1 MQVSRETRAFF
12 LLTLVTMVWA
22 GLMPTGKIALR
33 SVPPLTIAA
42 IRLIFGSLLLFFF
55 LRRESRPVPWS
66 PRLMMTLLLLG
77 FVGYCGSVGCTYYGL
92 RLTTVTNA
100 ALLNAAS
107 PVSLALL
114 SVLLLKERLPPR
126 AILGIILSVLGV
138 AVIITRGSWEVVR
151 QSQYNRGD
159 LILLGTQ
166 LSWGAYTIY
175 GRRLMERISPLA
187 ATTYTYM
194 TGALWLIAGS
204 CVLERD
210 QWRFADVAWASWAA
224 IAYQSTL
231 GSFAHFW
238 FYDAVA
244 VIGPSRAGI
253 FLNLVPVM
261 AIGIAY
267 FFLNEPITA
276 PHVLGGV
283 IVISGILV
291 ATRRSR

>member
-1 MQVSRETRAFF
+1 MHISRETRAFL
-12 LLTLVTMVWA
+12 LLTMVTMVWA

-33 SVPPLTIAA
+33 GVPPLTIAA
-42 IRLIFGSLLLFFF
+42 IRLVIGSLLLSLF
-55 LRRESRPVPWS
+55 LRRDSRPIPWS
-66 PRLMMTLLLLG
+66 PRLIVTLLLLG
-77 FVGYCGSVGCTYYGL
+77 FAGYCGSVGCTYYGL

-114 SVLLLKERLPPR
+114 SVLLLKERLPAR
-126 AILGIILSVLGV
+126 SVAGIVLSVLGV
-138 AVIITRGSWEVVR
+138 AVIITRGSWEVVK
-151 QSQYNRGD
+151 QSEYNLGD

-166 LSWGAYTIY
+166 ISWNAYTIY
-175 GRRLMERISPLA
+175 GRRLMNVISPLA
-187 ATTYTYM
+187 ATTYTYIA
-194 TGALWLIAGS
+194 GACWLILGS
-204 CVLERD
+204 YFLERD
-210 QWRFADVAWASWAA
+210 QWNFAAVSWASWAA

-261 AIGIAY
+261 AIIIAY
-267 FFLNEPITA
+267 GFLSEPIT
-276 PHVLGGV
+276 PSHLIGGA

-291 ATRRSR
+291 ATRR

>member
-1 MQVSRETRAFF
+1 MHISRETRAFL
-12 LLTLVTMVWA
+12 LLTMVTMVWA

-33 SVPPLTIAA
+33 GVPPLTIAA
-42 IRLIFGSLLLFFF
+42 IRLVIGSLLLSIF
-55 LRRESRPVPWS
+55 LARESRPVPWS
-66 PRLMMTLLLLG
+66 PKLLKTLLVLG

-100 ALLNAAS
+100 ALLNAAA

-114 SVLLLKERLPPR
+114 SMALLGERPSSR
-126 AILGIILSVLGV
+126 ALLGIVLSVIGV
-138 AVIITRGSWEVVR
+138 AVIITRGSWEVVK
-151 QSQYNRGD
+151 QSQYNLGD

-166 LSWGAYTIY
+166 LSWGLYTIY
-175 GRRLMERISPLA
+175 GRRLMNTVSPLA

-194 TGALWLIAGS
+194 AGAIWLILG
-204 CVLERD
+204 CVSLERD
-210 QWRFADVAWASWAA
+210 QWHFAEVSWASWLA

-238 FYDAVA
+238 FYDAIA
-244 VIGPSRAGI
+244 VLGPSRASI

-267 FFLNEPITA
+267 VFLDEPITP
-276 PHVLGGV
+276 PHLLGGA
-283 IVISGILV
+283 IVMIGILA
-291 ATRRSR
+291 ATKT

>member
-1 MQVSRETRAFF
+1 MQVSRETRAFL

-33 SVPPLTIAA
+33 GVPPMTIAA
-42 IRLIFGSLLLFFF
+42 IRMVIGSSLLSLY
-55 LRRESRPVPWS
+55 LRRDSRPIPWS
-66 PRLMMTLLLLG
+66 PRLVAGILALG
-77 FVGYCGSVGCTYYGL
+77 FCGYLVSTGGSYYGL

-114 SVLLLKERLPPR
+114 SVVILKERLPSR
-126 AILGIILSVLGV
+126 SVVGILLSVIGV
-138 AVIITRGSWEVVR
+138 AVIITRGSWEVVSH
-151 QSQYNRGD
+151 SQYNRGD
-159 LILLGTQ
+159 IILLSTQ
-166 LSWGAYTIY
+166 LSWSLYSIY
-175 GRRLMERISPLA
+175 GRRLMEYVSPLA
-187 ATTYTYM
+187 ATTFTYM
-194 TGALWLIAGS
+194 AGGFWLILGS
-204 CVLERD
+204 CFFERG
-210 QWRFADVAWASWAA
+210 QWHFADVSWASWAA

-238 FYDAVA
+238 FYDAIA
-244 VIGPSRAGI
+244 VVGPSRAGI

-267 FFLNEPITA
+267 FILGEPVTSSHLI
-276 PHVLGGV
+276 GGA

-291 ATRRSR
+291 ATRR

>member
-1 MQVSRETRAFF
+1 MHISRETRAFL

-22 GLMPTGKIALR
+22 GLMPTGKIAL
-33 SVPPLTIAA
+33 SGVPPLTIAA
-42 IRLIFGSLLLFFF
+42 IRLVIGSLLLSIF
-55 LRRESRPVPWS
+55 LAREARPVPWS
-66 PRLMMTLLLLG
+66 PKLASTLLVLG

-100 ALLNAAS
+100 ALLNTAA

-114 SVLLLKERLPPR
+114 SMVLLGERPSSR
-126 AILGIILSVLGV
+126 AFLGILLSVVGV
-138 AVIITRGSWEVVR
+138 TVIITRGSWDVVK
-151 QSQYNRGD
+151 QSQYNLGD

-166 LSWGAYTIY
+166 LSWGLYTIY
-175 GRRLMERISPLA
+175 GRRLMNTVSPLA

-194 TGALWLIAGS
+194 AGAIWLILG
-204 CVLERD
+204 CIILERE
-210 QWRFADVAWASWAA
+210 QWHFAEVSWASWLA

-238 FYDAVA
+238 FYDAIA
-244 VIGPSRAGI
+244 VLGPSRASI

-267 FFLNEPITA
+267 LFLDEPITA
-276 PHVLGGV
+276 PHLIGGA
-283 IVISGILV
+283 IVMIGILS
-291 ATRRSR
+291 ATKK